1 MRKLTCLLS
10 VILLIVSCKKE
21 EEPTKN
27 NCPGNVY
34 ITSADLLNCQYRTGS
49 YWVSIDSVSM
59 QTDSTYI
66 HNFGYGFMGDFCT
79 TYEHHQ
85 FLTLSSSPLEP
96 TSYIVVADGF
106 FKDFEG
112 TVGTG
117 VNIYDGYNS
126 SLTQNEIRYDSLFVY
141 DQFYY
146 QVLRTEI
153 TNDATA
159 GGKHSFYYVNSDYG
173 FLKHEVYDG
182 SALISNKILM
192 RKNIVR

>member
-66 HNFGYGFMGDFCT
+66 HNFGYGFKGDFCT
-79 TYEHHQ
+79 TYENHE
-85 FLTLSSSPLEP
+85 FLTISNPWEVR
-96 TSYIVVADGF
+96 SYIVLPDGLF
-106 FKDFEG
+106 RGFEG
-112 TVGTG
+112 TVNSA
-117 VNIYDGYNS
+117 VPIYDGYNG
-126 SLTQNEIRYDSLFVY
+126 SLAQNEIRYDSLFVY
-141 DQFYY
+141 DQFYS

-182 SALISNKILM
+182 STLISNKLLM